1 MMKDYSLLVYNLDV
15 AGGVGKKGKDRSGPV
30 SPSREMSS
38 AIRVISSP
46 LPETWYEPLSS
57 HRSVDGHREGL
68 AHGPPGK
75 KCRRFGMR
83 YIGVDVHKTNFVV
96 CLLTA
101 QGKPRGLTFSLD
113 AEGQA
118 AFSRHLRAEDEVT
131 VEVGQNAYY
140 FYEQMCAKVKRAVL
154 VDTHRFALI
163 SRSKKK
169 TSRQAATLLACF
181 LKLGWLPT
189 VTVPDQRVRQLRQLF
204 QARESLV
211 EMTTKLKN
219 MGHGPVV
226 GWPWAIK
233 RFVRRRVG
241 SGCASFRR
249 YPLLRS
255 TSYRKS
261 TK

>member
-1 MMKDYSLLVYNLDV
+1 
-15 AGGVGKKGKDRSGPV
+15 
-30 SPSREMSS
+30 
-38 AIRVISSP
+38 
-46 LPETWYEPLSS
+46 
-57 HRSVDGHREGL
+57 
-68 AHGPPGK
+68 
-75 KCRRFGMR
+75 MR

-118 AFSRHLRAEDEVT
+118 AFSRHLRAEDEVA

-140 FYEQMCAKVKRAVL
+140 FYEQMCAKVKWAVL

-169 TSRQAATLLACF
+169 TRRQAATLLACF

-189 VTVPDQRVRQLRQLF
+189 VSVPDQRVRQLRQLF

-219 MGHGPVV
+219 MGHGARTRS
-226 GWPWAIK
+226 GLALGHQAFRSEK
-233 RFVRRRVG
+233 SRERVRILSTLSSAEEHIVQEEHQVT
-241 SGCASFRR
+241 SQTQASD
-249 YPLLRS
+249 S
-255 TSYRKS
+255 WSVSCT
-261 TK
+261 